1 MTNQIEGIDTVML
14 VDDTPANLRLLH
26 EILSREGYRVVAF
39 PSGALAL
46 KAAAVEPPDII
57 LLDIMM
63 PDMNGYEVCRLLKLH
78 KTMKDVPVI
87 FISALSNPMDKV
99 SAFTCG
105 GVDYITKPFQQE
117 EVVSRVRTHLQLRAM
132 QRALERQNESLEEL
146 VQQKVQEII
155 CTQLAVVFAL
165 SKLTET
171 RDYETGRHVEHVRVF
186 CRELGRELQN
196 NPGYREIITEG
207 FLQNIYCASPLH
219 DIGKVGI
226 PDEILLKNGKF
237 TSQEFEIMK
246 RHAEIGANTLEMVQ
260 REHPGNTFIIM
271 GIEITRHHHEK
282 WDGSGYPDGL
292 KGRDIPLA
300 ARIMA
305 VADAYDAMRSVRPY
319 KVSFSHEKCC
329 GIISLDSGTHFD
341 PDIVEAFLR
350 IETRFAEIYATMVNA

>member
-1 MTNQIEGIDTVML
+1 
-14 VDDTPANLRLLH
+14 
-26 EILSREGYRVVAF
+26 VVAF

-46 KAAAVEPPDII
+46 KAATVEPPDII

-63 PDMNGYEVCRLLKLH
+63 PDMNGYEICRLLKLH
-78 KTMKDVPVI
+78 KPLNEVPVI

-132 QRALERQNESLEEL
+132 QRTLERQNEYLEEL

-155 CTQLAVVFAL
+155 GTQLAVVFAL
-165 SKLTET
+165 SKLTEA

-186 CRELGRELQN
+186 CRELSNELRK
-196 NPGYREIITEG
+196 NPGYSDIITKD

-226 PDEILLKNGKF
+226 PDEILLKNGKL

-246 RHAEIGANTLEMVQ
+246 KHSEIGANMLEMIQ
-260 REHPGNTFIIM
+260 KEHPGNSFVIM

-282 WDGSGYPDGL
+282 WDGAGYPDGL
-292 KGRDIPLA
+292 KGHEIPLS

-305 VADAYDAMRSVRPY
+305 LVDAYDAMRSKRPY
-319 KVSFSHEKCC
+319 KQPYSHERTCKN
-329 GIISLDSGTHFD
+329 IMQDSGTHFD
-341 PDIVEAFLR
+341 PDVVDAFLR
-350 IETRFAEIYATMVNA
+350 IESRFAEIHASMVDFPKMMV

>member
-1 MTNQIEGIDTVML
+1 MTFPKNRVETVML

-26 EILSREGYRVVAF
+26 EILSLEGYRVVAF

-63 PDMNGYEVCRLLKLH
+63 PEMNGYEVCRLLKLH
-78 KTMKDVPVI
+78 KAIKDVPVI

-117 EVVSRVRTHLQLRAM
+117 EIVSRVRIHLQIRAM
-132 QRALERQNESLEEL
+132 QRDLERQNESLEEL

-155 CTQLAVVFAL
+155 GTQLAVVFAL
-165 SKLTET
+165 SKLTEA
-171 RDYETGRHVEHVRVF
+171 RDYETGRHLEHVRIF
-186 CRELGRELQN
+186 CRELGRELQK
-196 NPGYREIITEG
+196 NPGYSEIITKD

-237 TSQEFEIMK
+237 TPQEYEIMK

-260 REHPGNTFIIM
+260 REHPGNSFIIM
-271 GIEITRHHHEK
+271 GIEITRYHHEK

-292 KGRDIPLA
+292 KGQDIPLA

-305 VADAYDAMRSVRPY
+305 LADAYDAMRSERPY
-319 KVSFSHEKCC
+319 KLPFSHEKCC
-329 GIISLDSGTHFD
+329 GIISQDSGTHFD
-341 PDIVEAFLR
+341 PAVVEACLR
-350 IETRFAEIYATMVNA
+350 IENQLSEIFY